1 MASEPSNKQNPA
13 GKQADAYANMLE
25 RVKHGLEST
34 EDDVALKLHYVVDAA
49 KEKAYEL
56 GELSREEAE
65 KIGNYLQRD
74 IQDAAGYLSQEGK
87 EFSDW
92 LKFDIGQIE
101 DRLVDVLGSTL
112 EHAIN
117 PANLELQQLA
127 ETAAT
132 ENLWYTGE
140 VTGPGT
146 FICDNCSHELNFF
159 HIQDVP
165 GCPKCDGTIFKR
177 VSK

>member
-1 MASEPSNKQNPA
+1 MTETSSKDSK
-13 GKQADAYANMLE
+13 GKQAEAYGNMLE

-49 KEKAYEL
+49 KEKAFEL

-65 KIGNYLQRD
+65 KVGDYLKRD

-87 EFSDW
+87 QLGDW
-92 LKFDIGQIE
+92 LKFDFELIE
-101 DRLVDVLGSTL
+101 DRLADVFSDTL
-112 EHAIN
+112 EHATN
-117 PANLELQQLA
+117 STNLELQQLA
-127 ETAAT
+127 EAAAR

-146 FICDNCSHELNFF
+146 LICDNCGRELNFY

-177 VSK
+177 ISN